1 MSFTPRS
8 RTIALL
14 MTLGLWGS
22 LSIGSLALL
31 TPAASAAA
39 GSRVTVRP
47 NPDEQALIA
56 AGATTA
62 PASPTVQP
70 NPDEQVPSLTT
81 SPSPSSEMVPTASA
95 PSSQRVVVRVTRM
108 FSGFKW
114 ADAGIG
120 AAGGFGLALLA
131 LAGAVTLFQRHR
143 RA

>member
-81 SPSPSSEMVPTASA
+81 SPSPSEMVPTAS
-95 PSSQRVVVRVTRM
+95 PLSSQRVVVRVTRM